1 MIKQVASEYIERT
14 NGVIMPLMMAGLLF
28 GSFIPGFIV
37 LQHGL
42 FSAYFNATI
51 LTALCAILTI
61 KMNNHRA
68 AAEDMDY
75 RAQSE

>member
-1 MIKQVASEYIERT
+1 MIKQVASEYIGRT
-14 NGVIMPLMMAGLLF
+14 NRVIMPLMTAVLLF

-37 LQHGL
+37 FQHGL
-42 FSAYFNATI
+42 FGAYFNAAI

-68 AAEDMDY
+68 AAEY
-75 RAQSE
+75 KE